1 MVSIVHAKR
10 DIGRLREISTVL
22 ARYGFGEIV
31 ARIGLGRLRRN
42 SMSPNADKGA
52 GHDSE
57 HPSNLAET
65 IAAKGAFAER
75 FRRVL
80 EELGPSFIKLGQIAS
95 TRGDILPPELIA
107 ELKKLQ
113 DAVPA
118 VAFADIREQ
127 IELSLG
133 AELDQIYEHLDP
145 KPLAA
150 ASIAQ
155 VHRATLRTP
164 LGLREVVVKVQRPGI
179 SETIESDL
187 DLLHMLATLI
197 ERTIPESRVYSPEGL
212 VRQFDRTV
220 HEELD
225 FTIEAENARRFARSF
240 ETFPGIRFPIVYREA
255 SSKRVLTLEYFD
267 GKKLDEAVADG
278 ASRRTI
284 AAISIEV
291 MIKQIF
297 DDGFFHADP
306 HPGNVIVLGEPDRP
320 VIALIDLGMV
330 GRLSPH
336 LRDLTVDLMVGA
348 IRRDY
353 DAIADAIEA
362 IGTPTQRI
370 DSARFRTEVALLAE
384 RYLGRPISD
393 IEVSVLIRDLVRL
406 ANAHGLEIPTDF
418 LLVGK
423 AMMTVEGIGK
433 QLDPSLD
440 IIEEARPH
448 FLNILKR
455 RYSPERVT
463 LQFLR
468 RIERL
473 SDATANLPHQL
484 NDVLEDLRL
493 GRTRITT
500 ENPDSRSSFDRLG
513 RRLLASCV
521 FGSSTIAGAWLFA
534 AEHTATGSIML
545 ASAILWLGTH
555 VVNDWYRAFR
565 SKR

>member
-10 DIGRLREISTVL
+10 DIGRLGEISAVL
-22 ARYGFGEIV
+22 VRYGFGEIV
-31 ARIGLGRLRRN
+31 ARLGLGRARR
-42 SMSPNADKGA
+42 SSAP
-52 GHDSE
+52 
-57 HPSNLAET
+57 PSGDTGSSDEALSGAET
-65 IAAKGAFAER
+65 AETATDRGAFAER

-80 EELGPSFIKLGQIAS
+80 EALGPSFIKLGQIAS
-95 TRGDILPPELIA
+95 TRADLLPAELIA

-118 VAFADIREQ
+118 IPFPAIRDQVER
-127 IELSLG
+127 SLG
-133 AELDQIYEHLDP
+133 AELDQIFERFET

-155 VHRATLRTP
+155 VHRATLRTAD
-164 LGLREVVVKVQRPGI
+164 GLRDVVVKVQRPGI

-212 VRQFDRTV
+212 VRQFDHTV

-255 SSKRVLTLEYFD
+255 SGKRVLTLEYFD
-267 GKKLDEAVADG
+267 GKKLDEAITAG
-278 ASRRTI
+278 ASRKAI
-284 AAISIEV
+284 AALSIEV

-320 VIALIDLGMV
+320 IIALIDLGMV
-330 GRLSPH
+330 GRLGPH

-362 IGTPTQRI
+362 IGTPTKRI
-370 DSARFRTEVALLAE
+370 DSARFRTEVAVLAE
-384 RYLGRPISD
+384 RYLGRPIAD
-393 IEVSVLIRDLVRL
+393 IEVSTLIRDLVRL
-406 ANAHGLEIPTDF
+406 ANSHGLEIPTDF

-440 IIEEARPH
+440 IIEEVRPH

-455 RYSPERVT
+455 RYSPERLT

-468 RIERL
+468 RVERL
-473 SDATANLPHQL
+473 SDATSNLPHL
-484 NDVLEDLRL
+484 LSDVLEDLRL
-493 GRTRITT
+493 GRTRIVT
-500 ENPDSRSSFDRLG
+500 ESPDARSSFDRLG
-513 RRLLASCV
+513 RRLLSGCV
-521 FGSSTIAGAWLFA
+521 FGSSTIAGAWLVSSD
-534 AEHTATGSIML
+534 HMTAGFMLLGSGM
-545 ASAILWLGTH
+545 LWLGTH
-555 VVNDWYRAFR
+555 VMGDWYRAFR
-565 SKR
+565 GKR

>member
-10 DIGRLREISTVL
+10 DIGRLGEISAVL

-31 ARIGLGRLRRN
+31 ARLGLGRARRA
-42 SMSPNADKGA
+42 STPPDGKRDPAGETEPSSP
-52 GHDSE
+52 E
-57 HPSNLAET
+57 AES
-65 IAAKGAFAER
+65 ANGGFAER

-95 TRGDILPPELIA
+95 TRADLLPPELVA

-118 VAFADIREQ
+118 IPFDQIREQ
-127 IELSLG
+127 VERSLG
-133 AELDQIYEHLDP
+133 AEIDQVFDRFDP

-155 VHRATLRTP
+155 VHRAKLRTAD
-164 LGLREVVVKVQRPGI
+164 GQREVVVKVQRPGI

-197 ERTIPESRVYSPEGL
+197 ERTIPESRVYSPLGL
-212 VRQFDRTV
+212 VRQFDHTV

-240 ETFPGIRFPIVYREA
+240 ETFPGVRFPIVYREA
-255 SSKRVLTLEYFD
+255 SSKRVLTLEFFD
-267 GKKLDEAVADG
+267 GKKLDEAIADG
-278 ASRRTI
+278 ASRRAI
-284 AAISIEV
+284 ATLSIEV

-306 HPGNVIVLGEPDRP
+306 HPGNVIVLGEPERP
-320 VIALIDLGMV
+320 IIALIDLGMV
-330 GRLSPH
+330 GRLGPH

-362 IGTPTQRI
+362 IGTPTKRI
-370 DSARFRTEVALLAE
+370 DSARFRAEVAILAE
-384 RYLGRPISD
+384 RYLGRPIAE
-393 IEVSVLIRDLVRL
+393 IEVSTLIRDLVRL
-406 ANAHGLEIPTDF
+406 ANSHGLEIPTDF

-440 IIEEARPH
+440 IIEAVRPH

-455 RYSPERVT
+455 RYSPERLT
-463 LQFLR
+463 MQFFR

-473 SDATANLPHQL
+473 SDATSNLPHQL
-484 NDVLEDLRL
+484 SDVLEDLRL
-493 GRTRITT
+493 GRTRIVT
-500 ENPDSRSSFDRLG
+500 ENPDTRTSFDRLG
-513 RRLLASCV
+513 RRLLTGCV
-521 FGSSTIAGAWLFA
+521 FGSSTLAGAWLFA
-534 AEHTATGSIML
+534 AHHTTVGAL
-545 ASAILWLGTH
+545 ALGGGLFWLGTH
-555 VVNDWYRAFR
+555 VVTDWYESFR
-565 SKR
+565 TKR

>member
-31 ARIGLGRLRRN
+31 ARIGLGRLRR
-42 SMSPNADKGA
+42 SSVPPSPGKNAD
-52 GHDSE
+52 HDSE
-57 HPSNLAET
+57 HPSTLAET
-65 IAAKGAFAER
+65 IATKGAFAER

-95 TRGDILPPELIA
+95 TRGDILPPELIS
-107 ELKKLQ
+107 ELTKLQ
-113 DAVPA
+113 DAVPE

-127 IELSLG
+127 VERSLG
-133 AELDQIYEHLDP
+133 AGLDQIYEHFDP

-164 LGLREVVVKVQRPGI
+164 DGLREVVVKVQRPGI

-212 VRQFDRTV
+212 VRQFDHTV

-240 ETFPGIRFPIVYREA
+240 DTFPGIRFPIVYREA
-255 SSKRVLTLEYFD
+255 SSKRVLTLEYID
-267 GKKLDEAVADG
+267 GKKLNDVIADG
-278 ASRRTI
+278 VSRRAI
-284 AAISIEV
+284 AAIAIEV
-291 MIKQIF
+291 MVKQIF

-306 HPGNVIVLGEPDRP
+306 HPGNVIVLGEPERP

-336 LRDLTVDLMVGA
+336 LRDLTVDMMVGA

-353 DAIADAIEA
+353 DAIADSIEA

-370 DSARFRTEVALLAE
+370 DSTRFRTEVALLAE

-406 ANAHGLEIPTDF
+406 ANSYGLEIPTDF

-440 IIEEARPH
+440 IFEAARPH

-484 NDVLEDLRL
+484 KDVLEDLRL

-513 RRLLASCV
+513 RRMLTGCV
-521 FGSSTIAGAWLFA
+521 FGSSTIAGSWLFA
-534 AEHTATGSIML
+534 AEHTTTGGIML
-545 ASAILWLGTH
+545 ASALLWLGAH
-555 VVNDWYRAFR
+555 VINDWYRAFR
-565 SKR
+565 GKR

>member
-31 ARIGLGRLRRN
+31 ARLGLGRLRRG
-42 SMSPNADKGA
+42 SMPPSPDKGA
-52 GHDSE
+52 RHDSE
-57 HPSNLAET
+57 RPSNLAET

-133 AELDQIYEHLDP
+133 AELDQIYEHIDP

-164 LGLREVVVKVQRPGI
+164 SGLREVVVKVQRPGI

-197 ERTIPESRVYSPEGL
+197 ERAIPESRVYSPEGL

-225 FTIEAENARRFARSF
+225 FTIEAENARRFSRSF
-240 ETFPGIRFPIVYREA
+240 DTFPGIRFPIVYREA

-278 ASRRTI
+278 ASRRAI
-284 AAISIEV
+284 AALSIEV

-306 HPGNVIVLGEPDRP
+306 HPGNVIVLGEPERP

-353 DAIADAIEA
+353 DAIADAVEA
-362 IGTPTQRI
+362 IGTPTKRV
-370 DSARFRTEVALLAE
+370 DSIRFRTEVALLAE

-393 IEVSVLIRDLVRL
+393 IEVSVLICDLVRL
-406 ANAHGLEIPTDF
+406 ANSHGLEIPTDF

-500 ENPDSRSSFDRLG
+500 ESPDSRSSFDRLG

-534 AEHTATGSIML
+534 AEHTTTGGVML
-545 ASAILWLGTH
+545 ASAVVWLGTH

-565 SKR
+565 AKR

>member
-22 ARYGFGEIV
+22 VRYGFGEIV
-31 ARIGLGRLRRN
+31 ARLGIGRARRGRE
-42 SMSPNADKGA
+42 SSSPPQSSDDGDDGSSTLADAVADK
-52 GHDSE
+52 S
-57 HPSNLAET
+57 
-65 IAAKGAFAER
+65 AFAER

-80 EELGPSFIKLGQIAS
+80 EALGPSFIKLGQIAS
-95 TRGDILPPELIA
+95 TRADLLPQELIT

-113 DAVPA
+113 DAVPK
-118 VAFADIREQ
+118 VPFEEIREQ
-127 IELSLG
+127 VERSLG
-133 AELDQIYEHLDP
+133 AELDQFFEGFEQE
-145 KPLAA
+145 PLAA

-155 VHRATLRTP
+155 VHRATLRSDEGP
-164 LGLREVVVKVQRPGI
+164 RDVVVKVQRPGI

-225 FTIEAENARRFARSF
+225 FTIEAENARRFARNF
-240 ETFPGIRFPIVYREA
+240 EKFPGVRFPVVYRHA

-267 GKKLDEAVADG
+267 GKKLDEAIAEG
-278 ASRRTI
+278 SSRRAI
-284 AAISIEV
+284 ANISIEV

-306 HPGNVIVLGEPDRP
+306 HPGNVIVLGVPERP

-362 IGTPTQRI
+362 IGTPTQRV
-370 DSARFRTEVALLAE
+370 DSSRFRAEVALIAE
-384 RYLGRPISD
+384 RYLGRPISE
-393 IEVSVLIRDLVRL
+393 IEVSVLIRDLVKL
-406 ANAHGLEIPTDF
+406 ANGYGLEIPTDF

-440 IIEEARPH
+440 IFEEARPH

-455 RYSPERVT
+455 RYSPERLG

-468 RIERL
+468 RLERL
-473 SDATANLPHQL
+473 SDATANLPNQL
-484 NDVLEDLRL
+484 SDVLEDLRL
-493 GRTRITT
+493 GRLRIQTDSA
-500 ENPDSRSSFDRLG
+500 DSRHTFDRLG
-513 RRLLASCV
+513 RRMLAGCV
-521 FGSSTIAGAWLFA
+521 FGSSVLGGTWLFA
-534 AEHTATGSIML
+534 SEYTTTGSLML
-545 ASAILWLGTH
+545 GSAFLWLSTH
-555 VVNDWYRAFR
+555 VINDWYRSFR
-565 SKR
+565 GRK

>member
-22 ARYGFGEIV
+22 VRYGFGEVV
-31 ARIGLGRLRRN
+31 ARLGLSRGRR
-42 SMSPNADKGA
+42 SKESSVPPHGA
-52 GHDSE
+52 EELPEPLAGPDSNE
-57 HPSNLAET
+57 
-65 IAAKGAFAER
+65 KGAFAVR

-80 EELGPSFIKLGQIAS
+80 EALGPSFIKLGQIAS
-95 TRGDILPPELIA
+95 TRADLLPPELIA

-113 DAVPA
+113 DAVNVVPL
-118 VAFADIREQ
+118 DEIQEQ
-127 IELSLG
+127 VERSLG
-133 AELDQIYEHLDP
+133 MELDQVFERFDP
-145 KPLAA
+145 TPLAA

-155 VHRATLRTP
+155 VHRATLRTEE
-164 LGLREVVVKVQRPGI
+164 GLREVVVKVQRPGI

-197 ERTIPESRVYSPEGL
+197 ERAIPESRAYSPEAL
-212 VRQFDRTV
+212 VRQFDHTV

-225 FTIEAENARRFARSF
+225 FTIEAENARRFARNFESF
-240 ETFPGIRFPIVYREA
+240 PQIRFPVVYRQA

-267 GKKLDEAVADG
+267 GRKLDEAINDG
-278 ASRRTI
+278 ASRRAI
-284 AAISIEV
+284 AAIAIEV

-306 HPGNVIVLGEPDRP
+306 HPGNVIVLGDCERP
-320 VIALIDLGMV
+320 VIGLIDLGMV

-370 DSARFRTEVALLAE
+370 DSNRFKAEVAMLAE

-393 IEVSVLIRDLVRL
+393 IEVSILIRDLVRL
-406 ANAHGLEIPTDF
+406 ANGYGLEIPTDF

-423 AMMTVEGIGK
+423 ALMTVEGIGK

-440 IIEEARPH
+440 IFEEARPH
-448 FLNILKR
+448 FLNILKK

-463 LQFLR
+463 MQLLR

-484 NDVLEDLRL
+484 SDVLEDLRL
-493 GRTRITT
+493 GRMRIMTESPQSRTT
-500 ENPDSRSSFDRLG
+500 LDRLG
-513 RRLLASCV
+513 RRVLTGCI
-521 FGSSTIAGAWLFA
+521 FGSSTLAGAWLLS
-534 AEHTATGSIML
+534 AEHTPVGAVLLGSAL
-545 ASAILWLGTH
+545 AWLVGH
-555 VVNDWYRAFR
+555 VISDFYRGFR
-565 SKR
+565 GDKS

>member
-1 MVSIVHAKR
+1 MVSIIHAKR

-22 ARYGFGEIV
+22 VRYGFGEVV
-31 ARIGLGRLRRN
+31 ARLGIGR
-42 SMSPNADKGA
+42 AQAK
-52 GHDSE
+52 DSSFPPKPGE
-57 HPSNLAET
+57 QTNGDVSAPET
-65 IAAKGAFAER
+65 VTEKSAFALR
-75 FRRVL
+75 LRRVL
-80 EELGPSFIKLGQIAS
+80 EALGPSFIKLGQIAS
-95 TRGDILPPELIA
+95 TRADLLPAELIA

-113 DAVPA
+113 DAVQEVPLA
-118 VAFADIREQ
+118 AIREQ
-127 IELSLG
+127 VERSLG
-133 AELDQIYEHLDP
+133 AELDQIYERFDA

-155 VHRATLRTP
+155 VHRAALRTED
-164 LGLREVVVKVQRPGI
+164 GVREVVVKIQRPGI

-212 VRQFDRTV
+212 VRQFDHTV

-225 FTIEAENARRFARSF
+225 FTIEAENARRFARNFDS
-240 ETFPGIRFPIVYREA
+240 FPGIRFPIVYREA

-267 GKKLDEAVADG
+267 GKKLDIAIAEG

-284 AAISIEV
+284 AALSIEV
-291 MIKQIF
+291 MVKQIF

-306 HPGNVIVLGEPDRP
+306 HPGNVIVLGEPERP

-330 GRLSPH
+330 GRLGPH

-362 IGTPTQRI
+362 IGTPLQRI
-370 DSARFRTEVALLAE
+370 DSTRFRTEVALLAE
-384 RYLGRPISD
+384 RYLGRPIAD

-406 ANAHGLEIPTDF
+406 ANGYGLEIPTDF

-440 IIEEARPH
+440 IFEEVRPH

-455 RYSPERVT
+455 RYSPERMT
-463 LQFLR
+463 LQFLHR
-468 RIERL
+468 VERL

-484 NDVLEDLRL
+484 GDVLEDLRL

-500 ENPDSRSSFDRLG
+500 ESTESRFSFDRLG
-513 RRLLASCV
+513 RRLLTGCV
-521 FGSSTIAGAWLFA
+521 FGSSTLAGAWLFA
-534 AEHTATGSIML
+534 SEHTTSGAIML
-545 ASAILWLGTH
+545 GGAVVWLGTH
-555 VVNDWYRAFR
+555 IVSDWYRAFR
-565 SKR
+565 EHK

>member
-22 ARYGFGEIV
+22 VRYGFGEIV
-31 ARIGLGRLRRN
+31 ARIGIGRTRRSRDSLPPTKLGEELD
-42 SMSPNADKGA
+42 ALA
-52 GHDSE
+52 GE
-57 HPSNLAET
+57 AAEPAQLT
-65 IAAKGAFAER
+65 EQSAFAVR

-95 TRGDILPPELIA
+95 TRADLLPQELIT

-113 DAVPA
+113 DGVSEVPLA
-118 VAFADIREQ
+118 AIREQ
-127 IELSLG
+127 VELSLG
-133 AELDQIYEHLDP
+133 ADLDQIYERFDP
-145 KPLAA
+145 QPLAA

-155 VHRATLRTP
+155 VHRAALRTSE
-164 LGLREVVVKVQRPGI
+164 GLKEVVVKVQRPGI

-212 VRQFDRTV
+212 VRQFDHTV

-225 FTIEAENARRFARSF
+225 FTIEAENARRFARNF
-240 ETFPGIRFPIVYREA
+240 EDMPEIRFPIVYREA

-267 GKKLDEAVADG
+267 GMKLDEAIAGG
-278 ASRRTI
+278 ASRRAI
-284 AAISIEV
+284 AAIAIEV

-297 DDGFFHADP
+297 DHGFFHADP
-306 HPGNVIVLGEPDRP
+306 HPGNVIVIGEPDRP

-336 LRDLTVDLMVGA
+336 LRDLTVDLMIGA

-353 DAIADAIEA
+353 DAIADALEA

-370 DSARFRTEVALLAE
+370 DSSRFRAEVALLAE
-384 RYLGRPISD
+384 RYLGRPISE
-393 IEVSVLIRDLVRL
+393 IEVSILIRDLVRL
-406 ANAHGLEIPTDF
+406 ANGYGLEIPTDF

-433 QLDPSLD
+433 QLDPTLD
-440 IIEEARPH
+440 IFEESRPH
-448 FLNILKR
+448 FLNILKQ
-455 RYSPERVT
+455 RYSPERIT
-463 LQFLR
+463 TKLLR

-473 SDATANLPHQL
+473 SDATGNLPHQL
-484 NDVLEDLRL
+484 SDVLEDLRL
-493 GRTRITT
+493 GRTRIQLQSS
-500 ENPDSRSSFDRLG
+500 DSKLSFDRMG
-513 RRLLASCV
+513 RR
-521 FGSSTIAGAWLFA
+521 WL
-534 AEHTATGSIML
+534 
-545 ASAILWLGTH
+545 
-555 VVNDWYRAFR
+555 
-565 SKR
+565 

>member
-10 DIGRLREISTVL
+10 DIGRLREISAVL
-22 ARYGFGEIV
+22 VRYGFGEIV
-31 ARIGLGRLRRN
+31 ARLGLSRARR
-42 SMSPNADKGA
+42 SGA
-52 GHDSE
+52 PE
-57 HPSNLAET
+57 ELET
-65 IAAKGAFAER
+65 DLPEVPAGDDRSAFAVR

-80 EELGPSFIKLGQIAS
+80 EALGPSFIKLGQIAS
-95 TRGDILPPELIA
+95 TRADLLPAELIL

-113 DAVPA
+113 DAVPE
-118 VAFADIREQ
+118 VPFVEIREQ
-127 IELSLG
+127 IERSLG
-133 AELDQIYEHLDP
+133 TNLDQVFEVFDP

-155 VHRATLRTP
+155 VHRAQLRTEE
-164 LGLREVVVKVQRPGI
+164 GVRDVVVKIQRPGI
-179 SETIESDL
+179 SEKIESDL

-197 ERTIPESRVYSPEGL
+197 ERAIPESRVYSPEAL
-212 VRQFDRTV
+212 VRQFDHTV

-225 FTIEAENARRFARSF
+225 FTIEAENARRFARNF
-240 ETFPGIRFPIVYREA
+240 EKFPHVRFPIVYREA

-267 GKKLDEAVADG
+267 GRKLNDAIDDG
-278 ASRRTI
+278 VSRRAIATI
-284 AAISIEV
+284 AIEV

-306 HPGNVIVLGEPDRP
+306 HPGNVIVLGEPERP
-320 VIALIDLGMV
+320 VIGLIDLGMV

-336 LRDLTVDLMVGA
+336 LRDLTVDLMIGA

-370 DSARFRTEVALLAE
+370 DSLRFRTEVAMLAE
-384 RYLGRPISD
+384 RYLGRPISE

-406 ANAHGLEIPTDF
+406 ANGYGLEIPTDF

-440 IIEEARPH
+440 IFEEARPH
-448 FLNILKR
+448 FLNLLKR
-455 RYSPERVT
+455 RYSPERIT
-463 LQFLR
+463 LQLLR

-484 NDVLEDLRL
+484 SDVLEDLRM
-493 GRTRITT
+493 GRMRITT
-500 ENPDSRSSFDRLG
+500 ESAQSRTTLDRLG
-513 RRLLASCV
+513 RRILAGCV
-521 FGSSTIAGAWLFA
+521 FGSSAIGGAWLLS
-534 AEHTATGSIML
+534 AEHTRTGVILLS
-545 ASAILWLGTH
+545 SAVVWLLGH
-555 VVNDWYRAFR
+555 VVADVYRFFGR
-565 SKR
+565 DRN

>member
-31 ARIGLGRLRRN
+31 ARLGLGRTRRN
-42 SMSPNADKGA
+42 RDGSNPPKPGDEGELDGMPS
-52 GHDSE
+52 DSD
-57 HPSNLAET
+57 
-65 IAAKGAFAER
+65 AAKGAFAVR

-95 TRGDILPPELIA
+95 TRADVLPQELIT

-113 DAVPA
+113 DAAPE

-127 IELSLG
+127 VERSLG
-133 AELDQIYEHLDP
+133 AELDQVYDSFDP
-145 KPLAA
+145 TPLAA

-155 VHRATLRTP
+155 VHRAKLRTDD
-164 LGLREVVVKVQRPGI
+164 GLRDVVVKVQRPGI

-212 VRQFDRTV
+212 VRQFDHTV

-225 FTIEAENARRFARSF
+225 FTIEAENARRFARNF
-240 ETFPGIRFPIVYREA
+240 ENFPAVRFPVVYRQA

-267 GKKLDEAVADG
+267 GKKLDCAIADG
-278 ASRRTI
+278 ASRRAI
-284 AAISIEV
+284 ATISIEV

-306 HPGNVIVLGEPDRP
+306 HPGNVIVLGLPERP

-362 IGTPTQRI
+362 IGTPTHRI
-370 DSARFRTEVALLAE
+370 DSSRFRAEVALLAE
-384 RYLGRPISD
+384 RYLGRPISE
-393 IEVSVLIRDLVRL
+393 IEVSVLIRDLVKL
-406 ANAHGLEIPTDF
+406 ANGYGLEIPTDF

-433 QLDPSLD
+433 QLDPTLD
-440 IIEEARPH
+440 IFEESRPH

-473 SDATANLPHQL
+473 SDATANLPSQL
-484 NDVLEDLRL
+484 GDVLEDLRL
-493 GRTRITT
+493 GRMRIQTDST
-500 ENPDSRSSFDRLG
+500 ESRHTFDRLG

-521 FGSSTIAGAWLFA
+521 FGSSMLGGAWLLG
-534 AEHTATGSIML
+534 AEHTTIGSIML
-545 ASAILWLGTH
+545 GSAFVWLSVH
-555 VVNDWYRAFR
+555 VINDWYRAFR
-565 SKR
+565 ERK

>member
-10 DIGRLREISTVL
+10 DIARLGEISTVL
-22 ARYGFGEIV
+22 VRYGFGEIV
-31 ARIGLGRLRRN
+31 AKLGIGRARR
-42 SMSPNADKGA
+42 SKEGSIPPRSAPTAGA
-52 GHDSE
+52 E
-57 HPSNLAET
+57 PVAEV
-65 IAAKGAFAER
+65 AATAEGAFAVR

-95 TRGDILPPELIA
+95 TRADLLPPELIC

-113 DAVPA
+113 DAAPEVPLSA
-118 VAFADIREQ
+118 IREQ
-127 IELSLG
+127 VERSLG
-133 AELDQIYEHLDP
+133 AELDRVYERFDP

-155 VHRATLRTP
+155 VHRATLRTED
-164 LGLREVVVKVQRPGI
+164 GLREVVVKVQRPGI
-179 SETIESDL
+179 SATIESDL
-187 DLLHMLATLI
+187 DLLHLLATLI

-212 VRQFDRTV
+212 VRQFDHTV

-225 FTIEAENARRFARSF
+225 FTIEAENARRFARNF
-240 ETFPGIRFPIVYREA
+240 DNFPGVRFPIVYREA

-267 GKKLDEAVADG
+267 GQKLDVAS
-278 ASRRTI
+278 ATATTRRTI
-284 AAISIEV
+284 VAKSIEV
-291 MIKQIF
+291 IIKQIF

-306 HPGNVIVLGEPDRP
+306 HPGNVIVLGEPERP

-330 GRLSPH
+330 GRLGPH

-370 DSARFRTEVALLAE
+370 DSVRFRAEVALVAE
-384 RYLGRPISD
+384 RYLGRPISE

-406 ANAHGLEIPTDF
+406 ANSYGLEIPTDF

-423 AMMTVEGIGK
+423 ALMTVEGIGK
-433 QLDPSLD
+433 QLEPNLD
-440 IIEEARPH
+440 IFEEARPY

-463 LQFLR
+463 QQLIR

-473 SDATANLPHQL
+473 SDATTNIPHQL
-484 NDVLEDLRL
+484 SDVLEDIRL
-493 GRTRITT
+493 GRLRITT
-500 ENPDSRSSFDRLG
+500 QSPESRNSFDRLG
-513 RRLLASCV
+513 RRMLAGCV
-521 FGSSTIAGAWLFA
+521 FASSTVGGAWLFA
-534 AEHTATGSIML
+534 AEHTTIGIFML
-545 ASAILWLGTH
+545 LSALLWLTAH
-555 VVNDWYRAFR
+555 VIGDWYRAMR
-565 SKR
+565 GPR

>member
-10 DIGRLREISTVL
+10 DIGRLREISAVL
-22 ARYGFGEIV
+22 VRYGFGEIV
-31 ARIGLGRLRRN
+31 ARLGLARGRRGKDTPL
-42 SMSPNADKGA
+42 
-52 GHDSE
+52 
-57 HPSNLAET
+57 PSGSTEEVETDLAELPPDDDRS
-65 IAAKGAFAER
+65 AFAVR

-80 EELGPSFIKLGQIAS
+80 EALGPSFIKLGQIAS
-95 TRGDILPPELIA
+95 TRADLLPAELIA

-113 DAVPA
+113 DAVPE
-118 VAFADIREQ
+118 VPFVEIREQ
-127 IELSLG
+127 IERSLG
-133 AELDQIYEHLDP
+133 TSLDQVFEHFDP

-155 VHRATLRTP
+155 VHRANLRTED
-164 LGLREVVVKVQRPGI
+164 GVRDVVVKVQRPGI
-179 SETIESDL
+179 SEKIESDL

-197 ERTIPESRVYSPEGL
+197 ERAIPESRVYSPEAV
-212 VRQFDRTV
+212 VRQFDHTV

-225 FTIEAENARRFARSF
+225 FTIEAENARRFARNF
-240 ETFPGIRFPIVYREA
+240 EQFPQVRFPVVYREA

-267 GKKLDEAVADG
+267 GRKLNDAISDG
-278 ASRRTI
+278 VSRRAI
-284 AAISIEV
+284 AAIAIEV

-306 HPGNVIVLGEPDRP
+306 HPGNVIVLGEPERP
-320 VIALIDLGMV
+320 VIGLIDLGMV

-362 IGTPTQRI
+362 IGTPTQRV
-370 DSARFRTEVALLAE
+370 DSVRFRTEVAMLAE
-384 RYLGRPISD
+384 RYLGRPISE
-393 IEVSVLIRDLVRL
+393 IEVSILIRDLVRL
-406 ANAHGLEIPTDF
+406 ANGYGLEIPTDF

-440 IIEEARPH
+440 IFEEARPH
-448 FLNILKR
+448 FLNLLKR

-463 LQFLR
+463 LQLLR

-484 NDVLEDLRL
+484 SDVLEDLRL
-493 GRTRITT
+493 GRMRITT
-500 ENPDSRSSFDRLG
+500 ESTQSRTTLDRLG
-513 RRLLASCV
+513 RRVLTGCV
-521 FGSSTIAGAWLFA
+521 FGSSAIGGAWLLS
-534 AEHTATGSIML
+534 AEHTRMGALLLGS
-545 ASAILWLGTH
+545 AALWLFGH
-555 VVNDWYRAFR
+555 VAADFYRSFG
-565 SKR
+565 KD